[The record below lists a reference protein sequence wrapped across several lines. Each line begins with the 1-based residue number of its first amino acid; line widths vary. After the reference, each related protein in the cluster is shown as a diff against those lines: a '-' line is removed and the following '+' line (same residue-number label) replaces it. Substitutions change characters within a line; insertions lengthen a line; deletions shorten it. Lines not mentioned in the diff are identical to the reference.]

1 MAVRSLHS
9 ASPPRA
15 YRLLLA
21 VVASAAALSA
31 AVVHGQD
38 FYAGTDVI
46 ELTAS
51 NFRSKVVQDDH
62 VWMIEFYAPW
72 CGHCQRLKPDYIK
85 AATAT
90 KGIVRFGAINC
101 DEHKSIASE
110 FGIRGFPTLKLFGA
124 NKKRPEDYN
133 GARTAKAMS
142 DATVAALPNLVT
154 VLSSSSLPTFLSAN
168 AHLPK
173 ALLFTA
179 KSTTTPLYKALAI
192 DLKGRMAL
200 GEVRSSK
207 EAGLMAQYGVKQG
220 QLPSLLVLPLKE
232 GEEGEGG
239 GEGEGD
245 VPRYDGELKH
255 KPLLKFL
262 QQYALPKSKPGS
274 SSKSSSSSSKPTTS
288 SSSSSSSSSGGGS
301 GSGSG
306 KAAGVQQ
313 LTKAKEVEAGC
324 VKGKGFCVI
333 ALLNG
338 LDTAQVTQLQQLA
351 LKYHGDPL
359 RFYWIDTT
367 ASPPFAALFLE
378 PHGISAPPAVAIINA
393 KRAKFAVHA
402 GGVGEGLEALLDRA
416 VGGDLP
422 LLSKLPGD
430 WHASIESQR

>member
-1 MAVRSLHS
+1 MAVRSRV
-9 ASPPRA
+9 PPRVD
-15 YRLLLA
+15 RLLLA
-21 VVASAAALSA
+21 VAAAAAALSA
-31 AVVHGQD
+31 LSALTAARAED

-51 NFRSKVVQDDH
+51 NFRSKVAQDDH
-62 VWMIEFYAPW
+62 VWMVEFYAPW

-110 FGIRGFPTLKLFGA
+110 YGIRGFPTLKLFGA

-142 DATVAALPNLVT
+142 DAAVAALPNHVT

-168 AHLPK
+168 ALLPK

-179 KSTTTPLYKALAI
+179 KSSTTPLYKALAI
-192 DLKGRMAL
+192 DLKARMAL

-207 EAGLMAQYGVKQG
+207 EPALMAQYGVKQG
-220 QLPSLLVLPLKE
+220 QLPALLVLPLKE

-239 GEGEGD
+239 EGEGET
-245 VPRYDGELKH
+245 VRYDGELKH
-255 KPLLKFL
+255 KPLLMFL
-262 QQYALPKSKPGS
+262 QQYALPKSKRGS
-274 SSKSSSSSSKPTTS
+274 SSKTPPSSSKPS
-288 SSSSSSSSSGGGS
+288 SSGSSSGGAS
-301 GSGSG
+301 GAG
-306 KAAGVQQ
+306 KGVGVQQ
-313 LTKAKEVEAGC
+313 LKAAKEVEAGC
-324 VKGKGFCVI
+324 VKGHGFCVI
-333 ALLNG
+333 ALLKG
-338 LDTAQVTQLQQLA
+338 TDAAQVSQLQQLA

-359 RFYWIDTT
+359 RFYWLD
-367 ASPPFAALFLE
+367 ASTSPTFAALFLQ
-378 PHGISAPPAVAIINA
+378 PHDLPAPPAVAIISA
-393 KRAKFAVHA
+393 KRGKFALHA
-402 GGVGEGLEALLDRA
+402 GSVGEGLEALLDRA

-430 WHASIESQR
+430 WHAAMDSK